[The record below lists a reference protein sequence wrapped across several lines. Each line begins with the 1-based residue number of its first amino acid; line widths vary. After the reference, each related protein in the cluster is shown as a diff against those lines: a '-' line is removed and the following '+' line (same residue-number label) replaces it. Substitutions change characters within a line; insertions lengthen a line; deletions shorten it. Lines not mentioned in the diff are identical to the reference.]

1 MGYCIVYKYSFIPM
15 SEFFVRL
22 PFIHIFA
29 TNPYV
34 ITLIATFHIGLE
46 RFFSFFLGKIF
57 SIMYYFYST
66 RS

>member
-1 MGYCIVYKYSFIPM
+1 M

-57 SIMYYFYST
+57 SIMYYFYSLVS
-66 RS
+66 R